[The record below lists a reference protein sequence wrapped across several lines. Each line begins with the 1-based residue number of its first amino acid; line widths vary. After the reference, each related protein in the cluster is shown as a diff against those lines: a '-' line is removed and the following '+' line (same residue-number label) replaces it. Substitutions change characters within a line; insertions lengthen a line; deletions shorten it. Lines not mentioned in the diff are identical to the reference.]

1 MEDKCVL
8 PPGKVTQGEKRLEE
22 GDKGRRGGLEGA
34 CSWRRGGQGGIL
46 HFVSEVRGR
55 AQGWSKVHVSGGQ
68 SEKPDDP
75 SKLVC
80 AVDGE

>member
-1 MEDKCVL
+1 MC
-8 PPGKVTQGEKRLEE
+8 PATR
-22 GDKGRRGGLEGA
+22 GRRGLK
-34 CSWRRGGQGGIL
+34 RGTRAGGEDLRVPAVGDGEIREAYS

-55 AQGWSKVHVSGGQ
+55 AQGRSKVHVSGGQ